1 MDNQKVKIK
10 TFLKEIEVEKNTTPL
25 DILKLLN
32 IKDEKI
38 VAAKFN
44 KKAVDLTFKIKENG
58 ELTFLKSS
66 EPEGLEILRHSAA
79 HVLAQA
85 VKRIYP
91 KAQLTIGPV
100 VEEGF
105 YYDIYLENTLTEKD
119 IEIIEK
125 EMKKIIDEDQPFE
138 RIEMKKK
145 DAMEL
150 YKDNNFKREIID
162 EIQDEIVSVYYN
174 KKTSKT
180 PTDYKEFF
188 DLCTGPHIRSTSQI
202 KAFKILKIA
211 GAYWRGD
218 AKNQQLQRVYGTA
231 FATKDELENYLKQL
245 EEAQKRDHRKLGK
258 ELELIMFSEMAPGMV
273 FFLPKGQII
282 REELENFLRSEQKKL
297 GYVEVKTPIILN
309 NKLWQISGH
318 WDHYKENM
326 YFTKIDEIDY
336 GIKPMNC
343 PGHMLIFANYAKSYR
358 DLPLKIAEFGLV
370 HRHELS
376 GVLSGMVRVR
386 AFTQDDAHIFC
397 TENQIKEIVKEVL
410 QLTTKVLGIFSFEYH
425 AELSTRPKEY
435 MGELETWN
443 KAEKALQEA
452 LEELNIK
459 YSINEGDGAF
469 YGPKIDFKVKDA
481 IGRVWQLST
490 CQLDFQMPL
499 RFNLKYE
506 GEDGKLHTPVAI
518 HRAIYGSLERFIGI
532 LIEHYAGK
540 FPVWLAPIQIILIPI
555 TDQENDFA
563 FEIAAKLKTEGLRV
577 EINTKQA
584 TLNAKIRQAQLD
596 QIPYMIVI
604 GKKEKESL
612 RFKIRELNGNQ
623 FEAQLEEFIKLVKQ
637 KIKDKK

>member
-1 MDNQKVKIK
+1 
-10 TFLKEIEVEKNTTPL
+10 
-25 DILKLLN
+25 
-32 IKDEKI
+32 
-38 VAAKFN
+38 
-44 KKAVDLTFKIKENG
+44 
-58 ELTFLKSS
+58 
-66 EPEGLEILRHSAA
+66 
-79 HVLAQA
+79 
-85 VKRIYP
+85 
-91 KAQLTIGPV
+91 
-100 VEEGF
+100 
-105 YYDIYLENTLTEKD
+105 
-119 IEIIEK
+119 
-125 EMKKIIDEDQPFE
+125 
-138 RIEMKKK
+138 
-145 DAMEL
+145 
-150 YKDNNFKREIID
+150 
-162 EIQDEIVSVYYN
+162 
-174 KKTSKT
+174 
-180 PTDYKEFF
+180 
-188 DLCTGPHIRSTSQI
+188 
-202 KAFKILKIA
+202 
-211 GAYWRGD
+211 
-218 AKNQQLQRVYGTA
+218 
-231 FATKDELENYLKQL
+231 
-245 EEAQKRDHRKLGK
+245 
-258 ELELIMFSEMAPGMV
+258 
-273 FFLPKGQII
+273 
-282 REELENFLRSEQKKL
+282 
-297 GYVEVKTPIILN
+297 
-309 NKLWQISGH
+309 
-318 WDHYKENM
+318 
-326 YFTKIDEIDY
+326 
-336 GIKPMNC
+336 MNC

-452 LEELNIK
+452 LEELDIK

-563 FEIAAKLKTEGLRV
+563 FEIATKLKTEGLRV

-596 QIPYMIVI
+596 KIPYMIVI